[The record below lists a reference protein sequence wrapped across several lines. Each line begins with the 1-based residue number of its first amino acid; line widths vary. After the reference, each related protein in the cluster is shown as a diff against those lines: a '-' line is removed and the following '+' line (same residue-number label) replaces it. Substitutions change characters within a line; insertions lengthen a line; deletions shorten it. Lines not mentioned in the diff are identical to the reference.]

1 MPTQMTTEATIEL
14 QLKKLF
20 PDLFREA
27 INDLDFFG
35 EFKFY
40 MEKYLANYV
49 KIKFQSEE
57 LITDTKVWNENE
69 KFQFKVYVY
78 NNGPID
84 MKDIKLEIQGTAYA
98 DVSFDKNDD
107 DLFQGFII
115 KNIGVLDAG
124 EAKQISGLVYGKCT
138 THTNDKE
145 RPLVKGRIIGWNAS
159 LVHLI
164 TDSTKM
170 GPINSGVTHIVKQN

>member
-40 MEKYLANYV
+40 MEKYLTDFV

-57 LITDTKVWNENE
+57 LISDTKDWNEDD

-84 MKDIKLEIQGTAYA
+84 MKNIKLEMQGTAYA
-98 DVSFDKNDD
+98 DVSFDKDD
-107 DLFQGFII
+107 QYQPFII

-138 THTNDKE
+138 THTDNKE

-159 LVHLI
+159 LDYLLTNTI
-164 TDSTKM
+164 KM
-170 GPINSGVTHIVKQN
+170 GPINSGITHIVKQN